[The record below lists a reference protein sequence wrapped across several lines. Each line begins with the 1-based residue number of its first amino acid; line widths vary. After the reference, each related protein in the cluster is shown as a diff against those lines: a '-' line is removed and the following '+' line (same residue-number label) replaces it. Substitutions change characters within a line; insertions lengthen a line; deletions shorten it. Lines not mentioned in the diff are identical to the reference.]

1 LISLHQV
8 SKRYTNGPDAVVGV
22 DLAVARGEF
31 VSLLGPSGCG
41 KSTLLRIAAGLEA
54 PSAGE
59 VRIAGVTP
67 AEACRRGAIG
77 VAFQRP
83 ALVASRTALENVRLT
98 LEIVRRPG
106 SFAPEDLLRQFGLE
120 AFRNHYPHQL
130 SGGMQQRVNIA
141 CALVHRPEILLLDE
155 PFGALDEITRESL
168 TGWLRG
174 VIAETGQTVV
184 LVTHSVEEAVTLSH
198 RIVLMRPHPGR
209 VQSVADVPAAAR
221 CGDWTAPAVVAEVTH
236 LRRQLH
242 AAVPLGAAA

>member
-1 LISLHQV
+1 MITVSQV
-8 SKRYTNGPDAVVGV
+8 SKRFPGGTVALDQV
-22 DLAVARGEF
+22 DLTVARGEF

-41 KSTLLRIAAGLEA
+41 KSTLLRLLAGLDTATSGIVQVGGLA
-54 PSAGE
+54 P
-59 VRIAGVTP
+59 V
-67 AEACRRGAIG
+67 EACRRGAIG

-83 ALVASRTALENVRLT
+83 ALVPSRTALENVRLT

-106 SFAPEDLLRQFGLE
+106 SFTPAELLRQFGLE
-120 AFRNHYPHQL
+120 AFGHHYPHQL

-174 VIAETGQTVV
+174 VISATGQTVV

-198 RIVLMRPHPGR
+198 RIVLMRPDPGR
-209 VQSVADVPAAAR
+209 IHSISEVPAAAR
-221 CGDWTAPAVVAEVTH
+221 IGDWTAPAVVAEVTH
-236 LRRQLH
+236 LRRRLH
-242 AAVPLGAAA
+242 GVVPAGAAA